1 MQTLLTRKTIS
12 MTELREPAKVFNQA
26 GDSPIAI
33 LNRNQVI
40 GYFVPVAAV
49 ENIQIRPAGLD
60 ATKQAF
66 AQQKARLAPALAY
79 LRDK

>member
-26 GDSPIAI
+26 GDSPVAI
-33 LNRNQVI
+33 LNRNQLI

-49 ENIQIRPAGLD
+49 ENIQTRPAGLD
-60 ATKQAF
+60 TTKQAF
-66 AQQKARLAPALAY
+66 AQQKERLTPALAY

>member
-49 ENIQIRPAGLD
+49 ENIQTRAAGLD
-60 ATKQAF
+60 VIKQAF
-66 AQQKARLAPALAY
+66 AQQKARLAPALVY